1 MTQNLKELWGQSLS
15 LIEKEIS
22 KANFNTWFKN
32 THIVKEADGEIVIGV
47 PNEFVRDWLSN
58 KYNKLILKS
67 IIEFREEIRTVVF
80 EISKGV
86 AQQQEEVEKDSG
98 TAFPKSELPLKDL
111 YINKDDN
118 LNPKYTFDTFIVG
131 NFNELAY
138 AASQA
143 IISNPGGAYNP
154 LFVYGDTGLGKT
166 HLLQATG
173 NALKTKYH
181 DCKVFYTTL
190 EKFSMDYVSSVQ
202 NNKPNIFKEKY
213 RKYDA
218 LIIDDIQFITGKDKT
233 QEELFHLFNELYEH
247 NKQIIF
253 SSDKHPNFINGLE
266 ERLKS
271 RFAAGMIVNINEP
284 EYESRVA
291 IIKEKLTESNVVFN
305 DQIIGAIA
313 ETVEG
318 NIRELE
324 GALNIIVCQMQLKK
338 RELTL
343 PEVKNL
349 IKNSA
354 KPKKNVSIKEVVA
367 GISNFYNVDEASI
380 YEKTRRKEVVKARQV
395 VMYIL
400 REDFSISFPLIGQK
414 LGGKDHTTVIH
425 SCLKVKN
432 ELKKNTALI
441 QEIDQVRLLFK

>member
-1 MTQNLKELWGQSLS
+1 
-15 LIEKEIS
+15 
-22 KANFNTWFKN
+22 
-32 THIVKEADGEIVIGV
+32 
-47 PNEFVRDWLSN
+47 
-58 KYNKLILKS
+58 
-67 IIEFREEIRTVVF
+67 
-80 EISKGV
+80 
-86 AQQQEEVEKDSG
+86 
-98 TAFPKSELPLKDL
+98 
-111 YINKDDN
+111 
-118 LNPKYTFDTFIVG
+118 
-131 NFNELAY
+131 
-138 AASQA
+138 
-143 IISNPGGAYNP
+143 
-154 LFVYGDTGLGKT
+154 
-166 HLLQATG
+166 
-173 NALKTKYH
+173 
-181 DCKVFYTTL
+181 
-190 EKFSMDYVSSVQ
+190 
-202 NNKPNIFKEKY
+202 
-213 RKYDA
+213 
-218 LIIDDIQFITGKDKT
+218 
-233 QEELFHLFNELYEH
+233 
-247 NKQIIF
+247 
-253 SSDKHPNFINGLE
+253 
-266 ERLKS
+266 
-271 RFAAGMIVNINEP
+271 MIVNINEP

>member
-32 THIVKEADGEIVIGV
+32 THIVKEHDGEVVIGV

-67 IIEFREEIRTVVF
+67 IIEFREEVRTVVF

-86 AQQQEEVEKDSG
+86 TQQHEEEKEVAA
-98 TAFPKSELPLKDL
+98 AFPKSELPLKDL

-143 IISNPGGAYNP
+143 IITNPGGAYNP

-190 EKFSMDYVSSVQ
+190 EKFAMDYVSSVQ

-213 RKYDA
+213 RKFDA

-253 SSDKHPNFINGLE
+253 SSDKHPNFISGLE

-271 RFAAGMIVNINEP
+271 RFAAGMIVNVNEP

-291 IIKEKLTESNVVFN
+291 IIKEKLTENNLLLN
-305 DQIIGAIA
+305 DQVVSAIA

-324 GALNIIVCQMQLKK
+324 GALNIIICQMQLKK

-367 GISNFYNVDEASI
+367 GISNFYNVDETSI

-400 REDFSISFPLIGQK
+400 REDFNISFPLIGQK

-432 ELKKNTALI
+432 ELKKNTTLI